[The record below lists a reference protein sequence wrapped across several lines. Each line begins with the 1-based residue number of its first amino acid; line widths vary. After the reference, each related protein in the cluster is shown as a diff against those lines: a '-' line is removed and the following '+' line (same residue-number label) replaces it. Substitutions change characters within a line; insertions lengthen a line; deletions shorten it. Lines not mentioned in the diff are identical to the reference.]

1 MWFSKRERE
10 RNLNLTQLLHVL
22 PFFTMTKKGGGCG
35 GGGGEGWR
43 ATKQSLIQGG
53 SSLRYNPL
61 SVILL
66 PLRPASLMQEQSPK
80 IHNNSWNASHRM
92 QRTINRFEYFL
103 GRISCST
110 DFCGCFLKMHIHFY
124 IQSFLWFKYILGLQP
139 CDKVAILGVNTI
151 EFFLEEFT

>member
-1 MWFSKRERE
+1 MF
-10 RNLNLTQLLHVL
+10 NPV
-22 PFFTMTKKGGGCG
+22 PFFTMRKSKTTKNRSSPHKEWGVGA
-35 GGGGEGWR
+35 
-43 ATKQSLIQGG
+43 ATNQSLIQGG
-53 SSLRYNPL
+53 SSQRYNPL
-61 SVILL
+61 PVILL